1 MKSNMINIAEILK
14 DCPVDTKLYSPFL
27 GYVWVKGIR
36 KTNDGCI
43 DVVAC
48 CDDKFPFVH
57 SFFANGKYYNYT
69 DTEVSLFPDKGQR
82 DWSKFKVAKPKF
94 DITTLV
100 PFESRVLVRD
110 NNQQKWSPAM
120 WGYYDC
126 DSQDYP
132 YKLSRCICLHT
143 PIGVAARYCIPYE
156 GNEHLLGTTNDCEEY
171 YKNW

>member
-1 MKSNMINIAEILK
+1 MEKKNQLNLVEILK

-27 GYVWVKGIR
+27 GYVWFKGIR

-94 DITTLV
+94 DIATLK
-100 PFESRVLVRD
+100 PFDKVLVRETNED
-110 NNQQKWSPAM
+110 RWLIDFYAFYNEIQEFSCVKGMYEQ
-120 WGYYDC
+120 
-126 DSQDYP
+126 
-132 YKLSRCICLHT
+132 
-143 PIGVAARYCIPYE
+143 CIPYE
-156 GNEHLLGTTNDCEEY
+156 GNEHLFLSFDDCDAF
-171 YKNW
+171 YKTWE